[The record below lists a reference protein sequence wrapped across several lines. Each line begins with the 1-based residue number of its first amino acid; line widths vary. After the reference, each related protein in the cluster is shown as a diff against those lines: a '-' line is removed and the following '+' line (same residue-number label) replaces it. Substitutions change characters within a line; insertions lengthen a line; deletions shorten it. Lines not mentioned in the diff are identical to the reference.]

1 MSPSPATPTA
11 PRATADPVILRR
23 VIDNW
28 RHVPLSLRQQY
39 WRETDYG
46 ARLPTF
52 ELLVEMERAVDEKHA

>member
-1 MSPSPATPTA
+1 MGRWTGAEKSAL
-11 PRATADPVILRR
+11 LRR

-28 RHVPLSLRQQY
+28 RHVPLKLRQQY